1 MYKPR
6 EQNKISYAVSL
17 TNSFEEV
24 NQAMYQSLNDV
35 TSRLYDNIQ
44 KKVNT
49 IGSVLK
55 RAQDTTDKGYEFG
68 TERLFSVI
76 NDYFQNVFLMGH
88 GSSYGNEHKAKKD
101 GKMNKTWYAGA
112 GSKIA
117 TKSKKERKKEQQAR
131 KKAEKKKRTV
141 NTSF

>member
-17 TNSFEEV
+17 TNSFEEI

-49 IGSVLK
+49 IGLVLK
-55 RAQDTTDKGYEFG
+55 KAQDTIDKEYGSK

-76 NDYFQNVFLMGH
+76 NDYFQNVCLMGSH
-88 GSSYGNEHKAKKD
+88 GSSHGRKHKAK
-101 GKMNKTWYAGA
+101 NKGGWYTGP
-112 GSKIA
+112 GSKIP
-117 TKSKKERKKEQQAR
+117 TKRKKEKKKEQQAR
-131 KKAEKKKRTV
+131 MKAEKKKKPIE
-141 NTSF
+141 TSF